1 MTHSTT
7 SSMTSSIIDEKK
19 WEMVIGLEI
28 HVRLDTKS
36 KLFSGMKSSYGSSPN
51 SQVSFL
57 DAGLPG
63 TLPVINQKTLEYAIR
78 FGLSVDA
85 VIPEVTI
92 FARKNYFYPDL
103 PKGYQISQMDDPIVG
118 KGHLEI
124 ETETGKK
131 TIEITRAHLE
141 EDAGKSIH
149 DKYDQHSAIDLNRAG
164 TPLIE
169 VVSEPQMS
177 NAKEAVAYMREIY
190 TRVTH
195 LGICDGNLQEGSFRC
210 DANVS
215 IRPKG
220 QTELGTR
227 AEIKNLNS
235 FRFIEKAINHEAK
248 RQVKVL
254 ESGNTVTQETRLYD
268 ADKDQT
274 RSMRSKENAND
285 YRYFP
290 DPDQLPILI
299 STAMIEAQ
307 KALLPEF
314 PAEKILRYT
323 NELEIKADDAKIIAN
338 DIKLAQFFEFSDQHS
353 TAAADLNAKFLL
365 GEFSA
370 LLNTHNTNITNTS
383 IDALSYASLLDA
395 VADGT
400 VSRKVAK
407 QVLED
412 MWKSGDSAVQ
422 IIESKGLGQISDSS
436 ELSELIAQVIA
447 DNPSQVAEYQNG
459 NEKMFNYFIGQI
471 MKQTKGQAN
480 PVQTKQ
486 ILEDTLKNE

>member
-1 MTHSTT
+1 MSV
-7 SSMTSSIIDEKK
+7 IGPD

-28 HVRLDTKS
+28 HVRLDTES
-36 KLFSGMKSSYGSSPN
+36 KLFSGMKASYGASPN

-63 TLPVINQKTLEYAIR
+63 TLPVINQKALEYAIR
-78 FGLSVDA
+78 FGLSIDA
-85 VIPEVTI
+85 EIPDVTV

-118 KGHLEI
+118 KGHLVI
-124 ETETGKK
+124 STEDGDK
-131 TIEITRAHLE
+131 TIDITRAHLE
-141 EDAGKSIH
+141 EDAGKSVH
-149 DKYDQHSAIDLNRAG
+149 DKYDQFSAIDLNRAG

-215 IRPKG
+215 VRRTG
-220 QTELGTR
+220 ERELGTR

-248 RQVKVL
+248 RQVQIL
-254 ESGNTVTQETRLYD
+254 ESGGQVVQETRLYD
-268 ADKDQT
+268 AEQDQT

-290 DPDQLPILI
+290 DPDQLPIRI
-299 STAMIEAQ
+299 TAEMIDAQ
-307 KALLPEF
+307 RTLLPEF
-314 PAEKILRYT
+314 PDAKAARYQS
-323 NELEIKADDAKIIAN
+323 ELGLKADDAELIAH
-338 DIKLAQFFEFSDQHS
+338 DLAMSAYFEATLAGTQ
-353 TAAADLNAKFLL
+353 AAADLAAKFLL

-370 LLNTHNTNITNTS
+370 LLNVHSVGIADS
-383 IDALSYASLLDA
+383 RIDASAYAGLLDKL
-395 VADGT
+395 ADGT
-400 VSRKVAK
+400 ISRKVSK
-407 QVLED
+407 QVLDE
-412 MWKSGDSAVQ
+412 MWDSGQSAAEV
-422 IIESKGLGQISDSS
+422 IESQGLGQISDASA
-436 ELSELIAQVIA
+436 LTELIRQLLA
-447 DNPSQVAEYQNG
+447 DSPDQVASYRAG
-459 NEKMFNYFIGQI
+459 NEKMFNYFVGQI

-486 ILEDTLKNE
+486 LLEDFLNE

>member
-1 MTHSTT
+1 MSQQQ
-7 SSMTSSIIDEKK
+7 

-28 HVRLDTKS
+28 HVRLDTNS
-36 KLFSGMKSSYGSSPN
+36 KLFSGMKASYGAAPN

-63 TLPVINQKTLEYAIR
+63 TLPVINQKALEYAIR

-85 VIPEVTI
+85 EIPEVTV

-118 KGHLEI
+118 KGHI
-124 ETETGKK
+124 VIKTENGDK

-149 DKYDQHSAIDLNRAG
+149 DKYDQYSAIDLNRAG

-215 IRPKG
+215 VRPVG
-220 QTELGTR
+220 QNELGTR

-248 RQVKVL
+248 RQIKIL
-254 ESGNTVTQETRLYD
+254 ESGGSVVQETRLYD

-290 DPDQLPILI
+290 DPDQLPISI
-299 STAMIEAQ
+299 PREMVETQ
-307 KALLPEF
+307 KAHLPEF
-314 PAEKILRYT
+314 PEAKIKRYVET
-323 NELEIKADDAKIIAN
+323 MGIKADDAEIIAN
-338 DIKLAQFFEFSDQHS
+338 DMQMSQYFEQSDAQSK
-353 TAAADLNAKFLL
+353 AAADLNAKFLL

-370 LLNTHNTNITNTS
+370 LLNTQSASITNS
-383 IDALSYASLLDA
+383 PIDAKAYAGLLDQ
-395 VADGT
+395 VADGSI
-400 VSRKVAK
+400 SRKVAK

-412 MWKSGDSAVQ
+412 MWDSGESAAD
-422 IIESKGLGQISDSS
+422 IISNQGLAQISDASALT
-436 ELSELIAQVIA
+436 ELVKQVIDA
-447 DNPSQVAEYQNG
+447 NPDQVASYRGG
-459 NEKMFNYFIGQI
+459 NDKMFNYFVGQI

-486 ILEDTLKNE
+486 LLEEFLQETPE

>member
-1 MTHSTT
+1 MSHI
-7 SSMTSSIIDEKK
+7 SSP

-28 HVRLDTKS
+28 HVRLDTNS
-36 KLFSGMKSSYGSSPN
+36 KLFSGMKASYGASPN

-63 TLPVINQKTLEYAIR
+63 TLPVINHKALEYAIR

-85 VIPEVTI
+85 HIPEVTV

-118 KGHLEI
+118 KGHIVI
-124 ETETGKK
+124 ETEAGEK
-131 TIEITRAHLE
+131 IVEITRAHLE

-149 DKYDQHSAIDLNRAG
+149 DKYDQYSAIDLNRAG

-177 NAKEAVAYMREIY
+177 NAKEAVAYMRAIY

-215 IRPKG
+215 VRHKG
-220 QTELGTR
+220 QQELGTR

-248 RQVKVL
+248 RQIKIL
-254 ESGNTVTQETRLYD
+254 EGGGQVVQETRLYD
-268 ADKDQT
+268 AEKDQT

-290 DPDQLPILI
+290 DPDQLPIRI
-299 STAMIEAQ
+299 TADMIAAQ

-314 PAEKILRYT
+314 PAEKIKRYVAQ
-323 NELEIKADDAKIIAN
+323 LGLKADDADIIAN
-338 DIKLAQFFEFSDQHS
+338 DLALSQFFETSAGQS
-353 TAAADLNAKFLL
+353 KAAADLNAKFLL

-370 LLNTHNTNITNTS
+370 LLNAQGCSIS
-383 IDALSYASLLDA
+383 DSQIDAQTYAGLLDELA
-395 VADGT
+395 GGAI
-400 VSRKVAK
+400 SRKVAK
-407 QVLED
+407 QVLD
-412 MWKSGDSAVQ
+412 HMWDNKQTAAQVIKEQ
-422 IIESKGLGQISDSS
+422 GLGQISDSS
-436 ELSELIAQVIA
+436 ALTTLIDEVIA
-447 DNPSQVAEYQNG
+447 NNPDQVASYQGG
-459 NEKMFNYFIGQI
+459 NEKMFNYFVGQI

-486 ILEDTLKNE
+486 ILEDKLNNE

>member
-1 MTHSTT
+1 MSTKT
-7 SSMTSSIIDEKK
+7 Q
-19 WEMVIGLEI
+19 WEMVLGLEI
-28 HVRLDTKS
+28 HVRLDIES
-36 KLFSGMKSSYGSSPN
+36 KLFSGMKASYGASPN

-63 TLPVINQKTLEYAIR
+63 TLPVINQKALEYAIR

-85 VIPEVTI
+85 EIPPVTV

-118 KGHLEI
+118 KGRITI
-124 ETETGKK
+124 ETESGSK

-149 DKYDQHSAIDLNRAG
+149 DKYDQYSAIDLNRAG
-164 TPLIE
+164 TALIE

-177 NAKEAVAYMREIY
+177 SAKEAVAYMRAIY

-215 IRPKG
+215 VRPLG
-220 QTELGTR
+220 QKTLGTR

-235 FRFIEKAINHEAK
+235 FRFIEKAINYEAK
-248 RQVKVL
+248 RQIKIL
-254 ESGNTVTQETRLYD
+254 ESGGKITQETRLYD
-268 ADKDQT
+268 AEKDQT

-290 DPDQLPILI
+290 DPDQLPIQI
-299 STAMIEAQ
+299 SSTMIEAQ
-307 KALLPEF
+307 RKRLPEF
-314 PAEKILRYT
+314 PEAKIERYIDQ
-323 NELEIKADDAKIIAN
+323 LGLKADDAEIIAN
-338 DIKLAQFFEFSDQHS
+338 DLAMSHFFELSLQQS
-353 TAAADLNAKFLL
+353 KATADLNAKFLL

-370 LLNTHNTNITNTS
+370 LLNTQSVS
-383 IDALSYASLLDA
+383 ISDSNVTASAYAALLDTIEN
-395 VADGT
+395 GM

-407 QVLED
+407 QVLDD
-412 MWKSGDSAVQ
+412 MWSTGQTAEQ
-422 IIESKGLGQISDSS
+422 IIKEQGLGQISDASA
-436 ELSELIAQVIA
+436 LSDLIEQVINA
-447 DNPSQVAEYQNG
+447 NPDQVASYRNG
-459 NEKMFNYFIGQI
+459 NDKMFNYFIGQV

-486 ILEDTLKNE
+486 ILEDKLNNE

>member
-1 MTHSTT
+1 MSPD
-7 SSMTSSIIDEKK
+7 SKNNSID

-36 KLFSGMKSSYGSSPN
+36 KLFSGMKASYGASPN

-63 TLPVINQKTLEYAIR
+63 TLPVINHKALEYALR

-85 VIPEVTI
+85 EIPSVTV

-118 KGHLEI
+118 KGHI
-124 ETETGKK
+124 VIKTENGDKK
-131 TIEITRAHLE
+131 VDITRAHLE

-149 DKYDQHSAIDLNRAG
+149 DKYDQYSAIDLNRAG

-177 NAKEAVAYMREIY
+177 NAKEAVAYMRAIY
-190 TRVTH
+190 TIVTH

-215 IRPKG
+215 VRPKG
-220 QTELGTR
+220 QSELGTR

-248 RQVKVL
+248 RQIKIL
-254 ESGNTVTQETRLYD
+254 ESGGRIIQETRLYD
-268 ADKDQT
+268 AEKDQT

-290 DPDQLPILI
+290 DPDQLPIQI
-299 STAMIEAQ
+299 TKAMIDAQ
-307 KALLPEF
+307 RAFLPEF
-314 PAEKILRYT
+314 PAAKIVRYVEKLG
-323 NELEIKADDAKIIAN
+323 LKADDAEIIAN
-338 DIKLAQFFEFSDQHS
+338 DLSLSSFFENSLAS
-353 TAAADLNAKFLL
+353 SKAAADLNAKFLL

-370 LLNTHNTNITNTS
+370 LLNVHGRAIVDSKITA
-383 IDALSYASLLDA
+383 DAYAGLLDELHA
-395 VADGT
+395 GS

-407 QVLED
+407 QILDE
-412 MWKSGDSAVQ
+412 MWESGKVAKA
-422 IIESKGLGQISDSS
+422 IIEEQGLGQISDASALTS
-436 ELSELIAQVIA
+436 LIDELITNHP
-447 DNPSQVAEYQNG
+447 DQVASYRGG
-459 NEKMFNYFIGQI
+459 NEKMFNFFVGQI

-486 ILEDTLKNE
+486 ILEDKLNNE

>member
-1 MTHSTT
+1 M
-7 SSMTSSIIDEKK
+7 SISKD

-28 HVRLDTKS
+28 HVRLDTES
-36 KLFSGMKSSYGSSPN
+36 KLFSGMKASYGASPN

-63 TLPVINQKTLEYAIR
+63 TLPVINQKALDYAIR
-78 FGLSVDA
+78 FGLAVDA
-85 VIPEVTI
+85 EIPPVTI

-118 KGHLEI
+118 KGHIVIQTDNGE
-124 ETETGKK
+124 K
-131 TIEITRAHLE
+131 TVEITRAHLE

-149 DKYDQHSAIDLNRAG
+149 DKYDRFSAIDLNRAG

-215 IRPKG
+215 MRPKG
-220 QTELGTR
+220 QKELGTR
-227 AEIKNLNS
+227 TEIKNLNS

-248 RQVKVL
+248 RQVKLL
-254 ESGNTVTQETRLYD
+254 EAGDKITQETRLYD

-290 DPDQLPILI
+290 DPDQLPIAI
-299 STAMIEAQ
+299 STEMVEAQ
-307 KALLPEF
+307 KKHLPEF
-314 PAEKILRYT
+314 PTEKIQRYV
-323 NELEIKADDAKIIAN
+323 NELGIKQDDAEIIAN
-338 DIKLAQFFEFSDQHS
+338 DIKMSRYFEASDTQS
-353 TAAADLNAKFLL
+353 DAKADLNAKFLL
-365 GEFSA
+365 GEYSA
-370 LLNTHNTNITNTS
+370 LLNTESSTIEQTKIT
-383 IDALSYASLLDA
+383 AESYAGLLNEIA
-395 VADGT
+395 NGSI
-400 VSRKVAK
+400 SRKVGK
-407 QVLED
+407 QVLDD
-412 MWKSGDSAVQ
+412 MWESGQSASQV
-422 IIESKGLGQISDSS
+422 IKEKGLGQISDASA
-436 ELSELIAQVIA
+436 LNELIAKVIA
-447 DNPSQVAEYQNG
+447 DNPSQVADYRGG
-459 NEKMFNYFIGQI
+459 NDKMFNYFIGQI

-486 ILEDTLKNE
+486 LLEELLNE

>member
-1 MTHSTT
+1 MSQNTI
-7 SSMTSSIIDEKK
+7 SSD

-36 KLFSGMKSSYGSSPN
+36 KLFSGMKASYGASPN

-63 TLPVINQKTLEYAIR
+63 TLPVINHKAIEYALR

-85 VIPEVTI
+85 EIPSVTV

-118 KGHLEI
+118 KGHI
-124 ETETGKK
+124 VIK
-131 TIEITRAHLE
+131 TDEGEKTVEITRAHLE

-149 DKYDQHSAIDLNRAG
+149 DKYDQYSAIDLNRAG

-177 NAKEAVAYMREIY
+177 NAKEAVAYMRAIY

-195 LGICDGNLQEGSFRC
+195 LEICDGNLQEGSFRC

-220 QTELGTR
+220 QKELGTR

-248 RQVKVL
+248 RQVKIL
-254 ESGNTVTQETRLYD
+254 ESGGRIIQETRLYD
-268 ADKDQT
+268 ADNDVT
-274 RSMRSKENAND
+274 RAMRSKENAND

-290 DPDQLPILI
+290 DPDQLPIQI
-299 STAMIEAQ
+299 TEAMIDAQ
-307 KALLPEF
+307 RAHLPEF
-314 PAEKILRYT
+314 PEAKIKRYVET
-323 NELEIKADDAKIIAN
+323 LGLKTDDAEIIAN
-338 DIKLAQFFEFSDQHS
+338 DFNLSKFFEHS
-353 TAAADLNAKFLL
+353 LAHSKAAADLNAKFLL

-370 LLNTHNTNITNTS
+370 LLNVHGCAI
-383 IDALSYASLLDA
+383 IDSQISADGYAGLLDELHA
-395 VADGT
+395 AT

-407 QVLED
+407 QILDV
-412 MWKSGDSAVQ
+412 MWESGQNAKI
-422 IIESKGLGQISDSS
+422 IIEQQGLGQISDSS
-436 ELSELIAQVIA
+436 ALTALIDALMV
-447 DNPSQVAEYQNG
+447 NHPEQVASYRGG
-459 NEKMFNYFIGQI
+459 NEKMFNFFVGQI

-486 ILEDTLKNE
+486 LLEDKLNNE

>member
-1 MTHSTT
+1 MNAHV
-7 SSMTSSIIDEKK
+7 IDFEK

-36 KLFSGMKSSYGSSPN
+36 KLFSGMKSSYGASPN

-63 TLPVINQKTLEYAIR
+63 TLPVINQKALEYAIR

-85 VIPEVTI
+85 QIPQTTI

-118 KGHLEI
+118 KGAIEI
-124 ETETGKK
+124 ETENGKK
-131 TIEITRAHLE
+131 TVEITRAHLE

-177 NAKEAVAYMREIY
+177 DAKEAVAYMREIY

-215 IRPKG
+215 VRPKG
-220 QTELGTR
+220 QAELGTR

-235 FRFIEKAINHEAK
+235 FRFIEQAINHEAK
-248 RQVKVL
+248 RQIKII
-254 ESGNTVTQETRLYD
+254 ESGERVVQETRLYD
-268 ADKDQT
+268 ADKGET

-290 DPDQLPILI
+290 DPDQLPITI
-299 STAMIEAQ
+299 TTEMIEAQ
-307 KALLPEF
+307 RKHLPEF
-314 PAEKILRYT
+314 PAEKIARYID
-323 NELEIKADDAKIIAN
+323 ELGLKEDDATLIAN
-338 DIKLAQFFEFSDQHS
+338 DIQMVKFFELSDQHS
-353 TAAADLNAKFLL
+353 KAKADLNAKFLL

-370 LLNTHNTNITNTS
+370 LLNVHHARIEDS
-383 IDALSYASLLDA
+383 VIDAQSYAGLLDA
-395 VADGT
+395 ITAGT

-407 QVLED
+407 QVLD
-412 MWKSGDSAVQ
+412 TMWASGDSADQ
-422 IIESKGLGQISDSS
+422 IIESEGLGQISDSS
-436 ELSELIAQVIA
+436 ALTELIAQVII
-447 DNPSQVAEYQNG
+447 DNPKQVAEYQNG

-486 ILEDTLKNE
+486 ILEDKLKNE

>member
-1 MTHSTT
+1 M
-7 SSMTSSIIDEKK
+7 IDTEQ

-28 HVRLDTKS
+28 HVRLDTNS
-36 KLFSGMKSSYGSSPN
+36 KLFSGMKSSYGASPN

-63 TLPVINQKTLEYAIR
+63 TLPVINQKALQYAIR

-85 VIPEVTI
+85 EIPAVTI

-118 KGHLEI
+118 KGRIEI
-124 ETETGKK
+124 ETDTGKK
-131 TIEITRAHLE
+131 VVEITRAHLE

-149 DKYDQHSAIDLNRAG
+149 DKYDQHTAVDLNRAG

-177 NAKEAVAYMREIY
+177 DAKEAVAYMREIY

-215 IRPKG
+215 IRPQG

-248 RQVKVL
+248 RQVKIL
-254 ESGNTVTQETRLYD
+254 ESGGTVVQETRLYD
-268 ADKDQT
+268 AEKDQT

-290 DPDQLPILI
+290 DPDQLPITI
-299 STAMIEAQ
+299 SRAMVEAQ
-307 KALLPEF
+307 KAHLPEF
-314 PAEKILRYT
+314 PAAKIKRYT
-323 NELEIKADDAKIIAN
+323 EQLGLKADDAETIAN
-338 DIKLAQFFEFSDQHS
+338 DIQMARYFEQSDQHS
-353 TAAADLNAKFLL
+353 KAAADLNAKFLL

-370 LLNTHNTNITNTS
+370 LLNVQNSTIEAAP
-383 IDALSYASLLDA
+383 IDAVSYAGLLDA

-407 QVLED
+407 QVLET
-412 MWKSGDSAVQ
+412 MWDSGKSATEV
-422 IIESKGLGQISDSS
+422 IESEGLGQISDSAA
-436 ELSELIAQVIA
+436 LTDLITEVMA
-447 DNPSQVAEYQNG
+447 DNPSQVADYRNG

-480 PVQTKQ
+480 PVETKQ
-486 ILEDTLKNE
+486 ILEEKLKQ

>member
-1 MTHSTT
+1 M
-7 SSMTSSIIDEKK
+7 D

-28 HVRLDTKS
+28 HVRLDTMS
-36 KLFSGMKSSYGSSPN
+36 KLFSGMKASYGASPN

-63 TLPVINQKTLEYAIR
+63 TLPVINHKAIEYALR

-85 VIPEVTI
+85 EIPSVTV

-118 KGHLEI
+118 KGHIVINTDDGE
-124 ETETGKK
+124 K
-131 TIEITRAHLE
+131 TVEITRAHLE

-149 DKYDQHSAIDLNRAG
+149 DKYDQYSAIDLNRAG

-177 NAKEAVAYMREIY
+177 NAKEAVAYMRAIY

-215 IRPKG
+215 VRPKG
-220 QTELGTR
+220 QTTLGTR

-248 RQVKVL
+248 RQIKIL
-254 ESGNTVTQETRLYD
+254 ESGGRIVQETRLYD
-268 ADKDQT
+268 AENDQT

-290 DPDQLPILI
+290 DPDQLPIQI
-299 STAMIEAQ
+299 TTAMIDAQ
-307 KALLPEF
+307 RAHLPEF
-314 PAEKILRYT
+314 PE
-323 NELEIKADDAKIIAN
+323 AKIKRYVADLGLKLEDADTIAN
-338 DIKLAQFFEFSDQHS
+338 DLNLSRFYEQSLAQS
-353 TAAADLNAKFLL
+353 TAAADFNAKFLL
-365 GEFSA
+365 GEFNA
-370 LLNTHNTNITNTS
+370 LLNTHGTAIAES
-383 IDALSYASLLDA
+383 RISADHYAGLLDELHA
-395 VADGT
+395 GT

-407 QVLED
+407 QILDD
-412 MWKSGDSAVQ
+412 MWESGQDAKG
-422 IIESKGLGQISDSS
+422 IIADQGLGQISDSS
-436 ELSELIAQVIA
+436 ELTVLIDQLIK
-447 DNPSQVAEYQNG
+447 DHPEQVASYRSG
-459 NEKMFNYFIGQI
+459 NEKMFNFFVGQI

-486 ILEDTLKNE
+486 ILEDKLNNE

>member
-1 MTHSTT
+1 M
-7 SSMTSSIIDEKK
+7 SSVKE
-19 WEMVIGLEI
+19 WEMVLGLEI
-28 HVRLDTKS
+28 HVRLDTES
-36 KLFSGMKSSYGSSPN
+36 KLFSGMKASYGASPN

-63 TLPVINQKTLEYAIR
+63 TLPVINQKALEYAIR
-78 FGLSVDA
+78 FGLSVNA
-85 VIPEVTI
+85 EIPEVTV

-118 KGHLEI
+118 KGHIVI
-124 ETETGKK
+124 ETEAGEK

-149 DKYDQHSAIDLNRAG
+149 DKYDQYSAIDLNRAG

-177 NAKEAVAYMREIY
+177 NAKEAVAYMRAIY

-215 IRPKG
+215 VRPKG
-220 QTELGTR
+220 QKELGTR
-227 AEIKNLNS
+227 TEIKNLNS

-248 RQVKVL
+248 RQIKIL
-254 ESGNTVTQETRLYD
+254 EAGGSITQETRLYD
-268 ADKDQT
+268 AEKDQT

-290 DPDQLPILI
+290 DPDQLPIRI
-299 STAMIEAQ
+299 TQEMVEAQ
-307 KALLPEF
+307 KANLPEF
-314 PAEKILRYT
+314 PEEKSKRYV
-323 NELEIKADDAKIIAN
+323 EQLGIKHDDAEIIAN
-338 DIKLAQFFEFSDQHS
+338 DLSLSQFFEQSLTQS
-353 TAAADLNAKFLL
+353 KAPADLNAKFLL

-370 LLNTHNTNITNTS
+370 LLNAQSANIDNSRVTTKK
-383 IDALSYASLLDA
+383 YAGLLDEIHA
-395 VADGT
+395 GSI
-400 VSRKVAK
+400 SRKVAK
-407 QVLED
+407 QVLD
-412 MWKSGDSAVQ
+412 LMWETDKTANT
-422 IIESKGLGQISDSS
+422 IIEEQGWGQISDASAL
-436 ELSELIAQVIA
+436 EALVDELIAK
-447 DNPSQVAEYQNG
+447 NPEQVASYQSG
-459 NEKMFNYFIGQI
+459 NEKMFNFFVGQI

-486 ILEDTLKNE
+486 ILEEKLKQ

>member
-1 MTHSTT
+1 MSQQQ
-7 SSMTSSIIDEKK
+7 

-36 KLFSGMKSSYGSSPN
+36 KLFSGMKASYGASPN

-63 TLPVINQKTLEYAIR
+63 TLPVINQKALEYAIR
-78 FGLSVDA
+78 FGLSVA
-85 VIPEVTI
+85 AEIPEVTV

-118 KGHLEI
+118 KGHLVI
-124 ETETGKK
+124 QTEDGEK

-149 DKYDQHSAIDLNRAG
+149 DKYDQYSAIDLNRAG

-190 TRVTH
+190 TLVTH

-215 IRPKG
+215 VRPQG
-220 QTELGTR
+220 QKELGTR

-248 RQVKVL
+248 RQIKIL
-254 ESGNTVTQETRLYD
+254 ESGGTVVQETRLYD
-268 ADKDQT
+268 AEKDQT

-290 DPDQLPILI
+290 DPDQLPISI
-299 STAMIEAQ
+299 SRDMVEAQ
-307 KALLPEF
+307 KAHLPEF
-314 PAEKILRYT
+314 PKVKIKRYMDA
-323 NELEIKADDAKIIAN
+323 LGLKADDAEIIAH
-338 DIKLAQFFEFSDQHS
+338 DIKLAKYFEQSDEQS
-353 TAAADLNAKFLL
+353 KATADLNAKFML

-370 LLNTHNTNITNTS
+370 LLNAQGATIANS
-383 IDALSYASLLDA
+383 KIDAAAYAGLLDQI
-395 VADGT
+395 ADGS

-407 QVLED
+407 QVLDD
-412 MWKSGDSAVQ
+412 MWETGQSAAEV
-422 IIESKGLGQISDSS
+422 IKSKGLGQISDASA
-436 ELSELIAQVIA
+436 LTDLVKQVIQ
-447 DNPSQVAEYQNG
+447 DNPDQVASYRGG
-459 NEKMFNYFIGQI
+459 NDKMFNYFVGQI

-486 ILEDTLKNE
+486 LLEAFLSASPD

>member
-1 MTHSTT
+1 M
-7 SSMTSSIIDEKK
+7 SINKQ

-28 HVRLDTKS
+28 HVRLDTES
-36 KLFSGMKSSYGSSPN
+36 KLFSGMQSSYGASPN

-63 TLPVINQKTLEYAIR
+63 TLPVINAKALEYAIR
-78 FGLSVDA
+78 FGLAVDA
-85 VIPEVTI
+85 IIPPVTV

-118 KGHLEI
+118 KGHI
-124 ETETGKK
+124 MIQTEAGDKK
-131 TIEITRAHLE
+131 VEITRAHLE

-149 DKYDQHSAIDLNRAG
+149 DKYDQFSAIDLNRAG

-215 IRPKG
+215 VRPKG

-235 FRFIEKAINHEAK
+235 FKFIEKAINHEAK
-248 RQVKVL
+248 RQIKIL
-254 ESGNTVTQETRLYD
+254 ESGGTVVQETRLYD
-268 ADKDQT
+268 SDKDQT

-290 DPDQLPILI
+290 DPDQLPIQI
-299 STAMIEAQ
+299 TAAMIEAQ
-307 KALLPEF
+307 KAFLPEF
-314 PAEKILRYT
+314 PTAKIARYVS
-323 NELEIKADDAKIIAN
+323 ELGLKEDDAGIIAH
-338 DIKLAQFFEFSDQHS
+338 DLALSKYFES
-353 TAAADLNAKFLL
+353 TLSVTQADADLVAKFLL
-365 GEFSA
+365 GEYNA
-370 LLNTHNTNITNTS
+370 LLNVQGQSIMGS
-383 IDALSYASLLDA
+383 PIDANAYAGLLDELHSGA
-395 VADGT
+395 

-407 QVLED
+407 QILDD
-412 MWKSGDSAVQ
+412 MWDSGKTAKT
-422 IIESKGLGQISDSS
+422 IIADQGLGQISDSS
-436 ELSELIAQVIA
+436 ALTVLIDELIAN
-447 DNPSQVAEYQNG
+447 NPDQVASYRGG
-459 NEKMFNYFIGQI
+459 NDKMFNFFVGQI

-486 ILEDTLKNE
+486 ILEDKLNNE

>member
-1 MTHSTT
+1 MNALPKNLG
-7 SSMTSSIIDEKK
+7 DR

-28 HVRLDTKS
+28 HVRLDTNS
-36 KLFSGMKSSYGSSPN
+36 KLFSGMKASYGASPN

-63 TLPVINQKTLEYAIR
+63 TLPVINQKALAYAIR
-78 FGLSVDA
+78 FGLAVDA
-85 VIPEVTI
+85 EIPPVTI

-118 KGHLEI
+118 KGHIEI
-124 ETETGKK
+124 TTEAGEKV
-131 TIEITRAHLE
+131 IEITRAHLE

-149 DKYDQHSAIDLNRAG
+149 DKYDRYSAIDLNRAG

-215 IRPKG
+215 VRPKG
-220 QTELGTR
+220 EKELGTR

-235 FRFIEKAINHEAK
+235 FRFIEKAINFEAK
-248 RQVKVL
+248 RQIKLLEAGDKVI
-254 ESGNTVTQETRLYD
+254 QETRLYD

-290 DPDQLPILI
+290 DPDQLPIRI
-299 STAMIEAQ
+299 TEEMIEAQ
-307 KALLPEF
+307 RQCLPEF
-314 PAEKILRYT
+314 PAQKIQRYVD
-323 NELEIKADDAKIIAN
+323 ELGLKADDAMIIAN
-338 DIKLAQFFEFSDQHS
+338 DINMSTFFEASGKQS
-353 TAAADLNAKFLL
+353 KAQADLNAKFLL

-370 LLNTHNTNITNTS
+370 LLNTQGQS
-383 IDALSYASLLDA
+383 IEDSRIDVVSYAGLLDEIESGA
-395 VADGT
+395 I
-400 VSRKVAK
+400 SRKVAK
-407 QVLED
+407 QVLDE
-412 MWKSGDSAVQ
+412 MWESGKSASE
-422 IIESKGLGQISDSS
+422 IITSKGLGQISDVSA
-436 ELSELIAQVIA
+436 LNELIAQVIA
-447 DNPSQVAEYQNG
+447 DNPSQVADYRSG
-459 NEKMFNYFIGQI
+459 NTKMFNYFIGQI

-486 ILEDTLKNE
+486 LLEELLNE

>member
-1 MTHSTT
+1 M
-7 SSMTSSIIDEKK
+7 IDTEK

-28 HVRLDTKS
+28 HVRLDTNS
-36 KLFSGMKSSYGSSPN
+36 KLFSGMKSSYGASPN
-51 SQVSFL
+51 SQVSYL

-63 TLPVINQKTLEYAIR
+63 TLPVINQKALEYAIR

-85 VIPEVTI
+85 EIPAVTI

-118 KGHLEI
+118 KGHIEI
-124 ETETGKK
+124 ETDTGKK
-131 TIEITRAHLE
+131 VVEITRAHLE

-149 DKYDQHSAIDLNRAG
+149 DKYDQLTAVDLNRAG

-177 NAKEAVAYMREIY
+177 DAKEAVAYMREIY

-215 IRPKG
+215 IRPQG

-248 RQVKVL
+248 RQIKIL
-254 ESGNTVTQETRLYD
+254 ESGGTVVQETRLYD
-268 ADKDQT
+268 AEKDQT

-290 DPDQLPILI
+290 DPDQLPITI
-299 STAMIEAQ
+299 SRAMVEAQ
-307 KALLPEF
+307 KAHLPEF
-314 PAEKILRYT
+314 PAAKIKRYT
-323 NELEIKADDAKIIAN
+323 EQLGLKADDAETIAN
-338 DIKLAQFFEFSDQHS
+338 DIQMARYFEQSDQHAK
-353 TAAADLNAKFLL
+353 AAADLNAKFLL

-370 LLNTHNTNITNTS
+370 LLNVQNSTIEAAP
-383 IDALSYASLLDA
+383 IDAVSYAGLLDA

-407 QVLED
+407 QVLET
-412 MWKSGDSAVQ
+412 MWDSGKSAAEVIDS
-422 IIESKGLGQISDSS
+422 EGLGQISDAAA
-436 ELSELIAQVIA
+436 LSDLIAQVMA
-447 DNPSQVAEYQNG
+447 DNPSQVADYRNG
-459 NEKMFNYFIGQI
+459 NDKMFNYFIGQI

-480 PVQTKQ
+480 PVETKQ
-486 ILEDTLKNE
+486 ILEEKLKQ

>member
-1 MTHSTT
+1 MTNSKFD
-7 SSMTSSIIDEKK
+7 SKAFSVIDSEK

-28 HVRLDTKS
+28 HVRLDTMS
-36 KLFSGMKSSYGSSPN
+36 KLFSGMKSSYGSPPN

-63 TLPVINQKTLEYAIR
+63 TLPMINQKALEYAIR

-85 VIPEVTI
+85 EIPDTTI

-118 KGHLEI
+118 KGQIEI
-124 ETETGKK
+124 ETENGKK
-131 TIEITRAHLE
+131 TVEITRAHLE

-149 DKYDQHSAIDLNRAG
+149 DKYDRLSAIDLNRAG

-215 IRPKG
+215 IRPQG
-220 QTELGTR
+220 QVELGTR

-248 RQVKVL
+248 RQVKIL
-254 ESGNTVTQETRLYD
+254 ESGGTVIQETRLYD

-290 DPDQLPILI
+290 DPDQLPIKI
-299 STAMIEAQ
+299 SAEMVEAQ
-307 KALLPEF
+307 KAHIPEF
-314 PAEKILRYT
+314 PAEKIQRYISQ
-323 NELEIKADDAKIIAN
+323 LSIKTDDAQIIAN
-338 DIKLAQFFEFSDQHS
+338 DIQMARFFELSDQKS
-353 TAAADLNAKFLL
+353 NAPADLNAKFLL

-370 LLNTHNTNITNTS
+370 LLNAHNTELAVS
-383 IDALSYASLLDA
+383 PIDALLYAGLLDA

-407 QVLED
+407 QVLEH
-412 MWKSGDSAVQ
+412 MWESGLSANE
-422 IIESKGLGQISDSS
+422 IITSKGLGQISDSS
-436 ELSELIAQVIA
+436 ALTELISQVII
-447 DNPSQVAEYQNG
+447 DNPGQVADYQSG
-459 NEKMFNYFIGQI
+459 NKKMFNYFIGQI

-486 ILEDTLKNE
+486 ILEDKLKNE

>member
-1 MTHSTT
+1 M
-7 SSMTSSIIDEKK
+7 IDTEK

-28 HVRLDTKS
+28 HVRLDTQS
-36 KLFSGMKSSYGSSPN
+36 KLFSGMKSSYGASPN

-63 TLPVINQKTLEYAIR
+63 TLPVINQKALEFAIR

-85 VIPEVTI
+85 EIPAVTI

-118 KGHLEI
+118 KGRIEI
-124 ETETGKK
+124 ETDTGKK
-131 TIEITRAHLE
+131 VIEITRAHLE

-149 DKYDQHSAIDLNRAG
+149 DKYDQHTAVDLNRAG

-215 IRPKG
+215 IRPQG
-220 QTELGTR
+220 QIELGTR

-248 RQVKVL
+248 RQIRIL
-254 ESGNTVTQETRLYD
+254 ESGGTVVQETRLYD
-268 ADKDQT
+268 AEKDQT

-290 DPDQLPILI
+290 DPDQLPI
-299 STAMIEAQ
+299 SVSRAMVEAQ
-307 KALLPEF
+307 KAHLPEF
-314 PAEKILRYT
+314 PAAKIKRYT
-323 NELEIKADDAKIIAN
+323 EQLGIKTDDADTIAN
-338 DIKLAQFFEFSDQHS
+338 DIQMARFFELSDQHS
-353 TAAADLNAKFLL
+353 KATADLNAKFLL

-370 LLNTHNTNITNTS
+370 LLNVQNSTIEAS
-383 IDALSYASLLDA
+383 PIDAVSYAGLLDA

-407 QVLED
+407 QVLEE
-412 MWKSGDSAVQ
+412 MWDSGKSAAAV
-422 IIESKGLGQISDSS
+422 IESEGLGQISDSAA
-436 ELSELIAQVIA
+436 LTDLIAQVMA
-447 DNPSQVAEYQNG
+447 DNPSQVADYQNG

-480 PVQTKQ
+480 PVETKQ
-486 ILEDTLKNE
+486 ILEEKLKQ

>member
-1 MTHSTT
+1 MT
-7 SSMTSSIIDEKK
+7 SSMMKSEK

-28 HVRLDTKS
+28 HVRLDCES
-36 KLFSGMKSSYGSSPN
+36 KLFSGMKSSYGASPN

-63 TLPVINQKTLEYAIR
+63 TLPVINQKALEYAIR

-85 VIPEVTI
+85 EIPEITV

-103 PKGYQISQMDDPIVG
+103 PKGYQISQMDDPVVG
-118 KGHLEI
+118 KGQIEI
-124 ETETGKK
+124 ETEAGKK
-131 TIEITRAHLE
+131 IIEITRAHLE

-149 DKYDQHSAIDLNRAG
+149 DKYDRHTAIDLNRAG
-164 TPLIE
+164 TPLVE

-215 IRPKG
+215 VRPWG
-220 QTELGTR
+220 QVELGTR
-227 AEIKNLNS
+227 AEVKNLNS
-235 FRFIEKAINHEAK
+235 FRFIEKAINFEAK
-248 RQVKVL
+248 RQIKIL
-254 ESGNTVTQETRLYD
+254 ESGGVVTQETRLYD

-290 DPDQLPILI
+290 DPDQLPISI
-299 STAMIEAQ
+299 SRAMVEAQ
-307 KALLPEF
+307 KAHLPEF
-314 PAEKILRYT
+314 PAEKIKRYI
-323 NELEIKADDAKIIAN
+323 EQLGIKADDAEIIAN
-338 DIKLAQFFEFSDQHS
+338 DIQMAKFFEQSDHQS

-370 LLNTHNTNITNTS
+370 LLNVQNIS
-383 IDALSYASLLDA
+383 IAACPINALSYAGLLDA

-412 MWKSGDSAVQ
+412 MWGSGQSAAEV
-422 IIESKGLGQISDSS
+422 IESKGLGQISDSS
-436 ELSELIAQVIA
+436 ALTELIAQVII
-447 DNPSQVAEYQNG
+447 DNPSQVADYQSG

-471 MKQTKGQAN
+471 MKQTKGRAN

-486 ILEDTLKNE
+486 ILEEKLKQ

>member
-1 MTHSTT
+1 MSANVPND
-7 SSMTSSIIDEKK
+7 SVLNDA

-28 HVRLDTKS
+28 HVRLKTKS
-36 KLFSGMKSSYGSSPN
+36 KLFSGMQASYGSSPN

-63 TLPVINQKTLEYAIR
+63 TLPVINQKALEYAIR

-85 VIPEVTI
+85 EIPDVTV

-103 PKGYQISQMDDPIVG
+103 PKGYQISQMDEPIVG
-118 KGHLEI
+118 KGRLEI

-131 TIEITRAHLE
+131 TVEITRAHLE

-149 DKYDQHSAIDLNRAG
+149 DKYDRLSAIDLNRAG

-177 NAKEAVAYMREIY
+177 NAKEAVAYMKEIY

-215 IRPKG
+215 VRPKG
-220 QTELGTR
+220 QIELGTR

-248 RQVKVL
+248 RQVKLL
-254 ESGNTVTQETRLYD
+254 EAGQSVVQETRLYD

-274 RSMRSKENAND
+274 RSMRSKEDAND

-299 STAMIEAQ
+299 SREMVEAQ
-307 KALLPEF
+307 KAFLPEF
-314 PAEKILRYT
+314 PTDKAKRYV
-323 NELEIKADDAKIIAN
+323 EQLGLKADDAHSIAN
-338 DIKLAQFFEFSDQHS
+338 NQNLSQFFEQSDKAS
-353 TAAADLNAKFLL
+353 KAAADLNAKFLL

-370 LLNTHNTNITNTS
+370 LLNTDNTHIS
-383 IDALSYASLLDA
+383 KSPIDAVSYAGLLDA
-395 VADGT
+395 LADGT

-407 QVLED
+407 QVLDE
-412 MWKSGDSAVQ
+412 MWESGQSAQ
-422 IIESKGLGQISDSS
+422 AIIENKGLGQISDASALTAVI
-436 ELSELIAQVIA
+436 EQVIA
-447 DNPSQVAEYQNG
+447 ANPKQVTDYQNG

-486 ILEDTLKNE
+486 ILEDKLKK

>member
-1 MTHSTT
+1 MSV
-7 SSMTSSIIDEKK
+7 IGPD

-28 HVRLDTKS
+28 HVRLDTDS
-36 KLFSGMKSSYGSSPN
+36 KLFSGMKASYGASPN

-63 TLPVINQKTLEYAIR
+63 TLPVINQKALEYAIR
-78 FGLSVDA
+78 FGLSIDA
-85 VIPEVTI
+85 EIPGVTV

-118 KGHLEI
+118 KGHLVI
-124 ETETGKK
+124 STEDGDK
-131 TIEITRAHLE
+131 TIDITRAHLE
-141 EDAGKSIH
+141 EDAGKSVH
-149 DKYDQHSAIDLNRAG
+149 DKYDQFSAIDLNRAG

-215 IRPKG
+215 VRRTG
-220 QTELGTR
+220 ERELGTR

-248 RQVKVL
+248 RQVQIL
-254 ESGNTVTQETRLYD
+254 ESGGQVVQETRLYD
-268 ADKDQT
+268 AEQDQT

-290 DPDQLPILI
+290 DPDQLPIRI
-299 STAMIEAQ
+299 TAEMIDAQ
-307 KALLPEF
+307 RALLPEF
-314 PAEKILRYT
+314 PDAKAARYQS
-323 NELEIKADDAKIIAN
+323 ELGLKPDDAELIAH
-338 DIKLAQFFEFSDQHS
+338 DLAMSAFFETTLGDTQ
-353 TAAADLNAKFLL
+353 APADLVAKFLL

-370 LLNTHNTNITNTS
+370 LLNVHSVGIADS
-383 IDALSYASLLDA
+383 RIDASAYAGLLDKL
-395 VADGT
+395 ADGT
-400 VSRKVAK
+400 ISRKVSK
-407 QVLED
+407 QVLDE
-412 MWKSGDSAVQ
+412 MWDSGQSAAEV
-422 IIESKGLGQISDSS
+422 IESQGLGQISDASA
-436 ELSELIAQVIA
+436 LTELIRQLLA
-447 DNPSQVAEYQNG
+447 DSPDQVASYRAG
-459 NEKMFNYFIGQI
+459 NEKMFNYFVGQI

-486 ILEDTLKNE
+486 LLEDFLNE

>member
-1 MTHSTT
+1 MSQNII
-7 SSMTSSIIDEKK
+7 SSD

-28 HVRLDTKS
+28 HVRLNTKS
-36 KLFSGMKSSYGSSPN
+36 KLFSGMKASYGASPN

-63 TLPVINQKTLEYAIR
+63 TLPVINYKAIEYALR

-85 VIPEVTI
+85 EIPTVTI

-118 KGHLEI
+118 KGKI
-124 ETETGKK
+124 VIK
-131 TIEITRAHLE
+131 TDEGEKTVDITRAHLE

-149 DKYDQHSAIDLNRAG
+149 DKYDQYSAIDLNRAG

-177 NAKEAVAYMREIY
+177 SAKEAVAYMRAIY

-248 RQVKVL
+248 RQVKIL
-254 ESGNTVTQETRLYD
+254 ESGGRIVQETRLYD

-290 DPDQLPILI
+290 DPDQLPIQI
-299 STAMIEAQ
+299 TEAMIDAQ
-307 KALLPEF
+307 RAHLPEF
-314 PAEKILRYT
+314 PEAKIKRYVET
-323 NELEIKADDAKIIAN
+323 LGLKVDDAEIIAN
-338 DIKLAQFFEFSDQHS
+338 DLSLSKFFERSMEQS
-353 TAAADLNAKFLL
+353 KAAADLNAKFLL
-365 GEFSA
+365 GEFNA
-370 LLNTHNTNITNTS
+370 LLNVHGKAIADS
-383 IDALSYASLLDA
+383 QISADDYAGLLDELHA
-395 VADGT
+395 AT

-407 QVLED
+407 QILDD
-412 MWKSGDSAVQ
+412 MWESGDQAKA
-422 IIESKGLGQISDSS
+422 IIEQQGLGQISDSS
-436 ELSELIAQVIA
+436 ALTVLIDELIA
-447 DNPSQVAEYQNG
+447 NHPEQVASYRGG
-459 NEKMFNYFIGQI
+459 NEKMFNFFVGQI

-486 ILEDTLKNE
+486 LLEDKLNNE

>member
-1 MTHSTT
+1 MSA
-7 SSMTSSIIDEKK
+7 MNQ

-28 HVRLDTKS
+28 HVRLDTES
-36 KLFSGMKSSYGSSPN
+36 KLFSGMKASYGASPN

-63 TLPVINQKTLEYAIR
+63 TLPVINQKALEYAIR
-78 FGLSVDA
+78 FGLSVNA
-85 VIPEVTI
+85 EIPEVTI

-118 KGHLEI
+118 KGHIVI
-124 ETETGKK
+124 ETDAGEK
-131 TIEITRAHLE
+131 TVEITRAHLE
-141 EDAGKSIH
+141 EDAGKSVH
-149 DKYDQHSAIDLNRAG
+149 DKYDQYSAIDLNRAG

-177 NAKEAVAYMREIY
+177 NAREAVAYMRAIY

-215 IRPKG
+215 VRPKG

-248 RQVKVL
+248 RQIKIL
-254 ESGNTVTQETRLYD
+254 ESGGSIIQETRLYD
-268 ADKDQT
+268 AEKDQT

-290 DPDQLPILI
+290 DPDQLPIQI
-299 STAMIEAQ
+299 TKEMIEAQ
-307 KALLPEF
+307 RALLPEF
-314 PAEKILRYT
+314 PEAKIKRYV
-323 NELEIKADDAKIIAN
+323 EMLGLKPDDAEIIAN
-338 DIKLAQFFEFSDQHS
+338 DINLSKFFEQSLSQS
-353 TAAADLNAKFLL
+353 KAPADLNAKFLL

-370 LLNTHNTNITNTS
+370 LLNAESKTIGDSN
-383 IDALSYASLLDA
+383 IDAVSYAGLLDELQA
-395 VADGT
+395 GSI
-400 VSRKVAK
+400 SRKVAK
-407 QVLED
+407 QVLD
-412 MWKSGDSAVQ
+412 LMWEQGQSAKD
-422 IIESKGLGQISDSS
+422 IIEQQGWGQISDNSAL
-436 ELSELIAQVIA
+436 ETLVDELITN
-447 DNPSQVAEYQNG
+447 NPNQVASYRDG
-459 NEKMFNYFIGQI
+459 NEKMFNFFVGQI

-480 PVQTKQ
+480 PVQLKQ
-486 ILEDTLKNE
+486 ILEDKLKQ

>member
-1 MTHSTT
+1 MSLNNQ
-7 SSMTSSIIDEKK
+7 

-28 HVRLDTKS
+28 HVRLDTES
-36 KLFSGMKSSYGSSPN
+36 KLFSGMKASYGASPN

-63 TLPVINQKTLEYAIR
+63 TLPVINQKALEYAIR
-78 FGLSVDA
+78 FGLSVNA

-118 KGHLEI
+118 KGHIVI
-124 ETETGKK
+124 ETEDGEK
-131 TIEITRAHLE
+131 TVEITRAHLE
-141 EDAGKSIH
+141 EDAGKSVH
-149 DKYDQHSAIDLNRAG
+149 DKYDQYSAIDLNRAG

-177 NAKEAVAYMREIY
+177 NAKEAVAYMRAIY

-220 QTELGTR
+220 QSELGTR
-227 AEIKNLNS
+227 TEIKNLNS
-235 FRFIEKAINHEAK
+235 FRFIEKAINHEAR
-248 RQVKVL
+248 RQIKIL
-254 ESGNTVTQETRLYD
+254 ESGGSITQETRLYD
-268 ADKDQT
+268 AEKDQT

-290 DPDQLPILI
+290 DPDQLPIQI
-299 STAMIEAQ
+299 TEEMIEAQ
-307 KALLPEF
+307 RQLLPEF
-314 PAEKILRYT
+314 PEAKIKRYVE
-323 NELEIKADDAKIIAN
+323 ELGLKADDADIIAN
-338 DIKLAQFFEFSDQHS
+338 DLNLAKFFEQSL
-353 TAAADLNAKFLL
+353 AASKAPADLNAKFLL

-370 LLNTHNTNITNTS
+370 LLNAQSSSIVDSS
-383 IDALSYASLLDA
+383 IDAGLYAGLLDELQA
-395 VADGT
+395 GSI
-400 VSRKVAK
+400 SRKVAK
-407 QVLED
+407 QVLD
-412 MWKSGDSAVQ
+412 LMWESGKAAKT
-422 IIESKGLGQISDSS
+422 IIDEQGWGQISDASAL
-436 ELSELIAQVIA
+436 EGLVDELIAN
-447 DNPSQVAEYQNG
+447 NPGQVASYQGG
-459 NEKMFNYFIGQI
+459 NEKMFNFFVGQI

-480 PVQTKQ
+480 PVQLKQ
-486 ILEDTLKNE
+486 ILEEKLKQ

>member
-1 MTHSTT
+1 MKQ
-7 SSMTSSIIDEKK
+7 D

-28 HVRLDTKS
+28 HVRLDTES
-36 KLFSGMKSSYGSSPN
+36 KLFSGMKASYGSSPN

-63 TLPVINQKTLEYAIR
+63 TLPVINQKALEYAIR

-85 VIPEVTI
+85 TIPPVTI

-103 PKGYQISQMDDPIVG
+103 PKGYQISQMDHPIVG
-118 KGHLEI
+118 KGHLMIQTDAGEKRI
-124 ETETGKK
+124 D
-131 TIEITRAHLE
+131 ITRAHLE

-149 DKYDQHSAIDLNRAG
+149 DKYDQYSAIDLNRAG

-177 NAKEAVAYMREIY
+177 NAKEAVAFMREIY

-215 IRPKG
+215 VRPKG
-220 QTELGTR
+220 QTTLGTR

-248 RQVKVL
+248 RQIKRLEAGEKV
-254 ESGNTVTQETRLYD
+254 VQETRLYD

-274 RSMRSKENAND
+274 RSMRSKEDAND

-290 DPDQLPILI
+290 DPDQLPITI
-299 STAMIEAQ
+299 SAAMIEAQ
-307 KALLPEF
+307 KAHLPEF
-314 PAEKILRYT
+314 PASKIKRYT
-323 NELEIKADDAKIIAN
+323 TELGIKADDATIIAN
-338 DIKLAQFFEFSDQHS
+338 DIAMVKFFEYSLAHS
-353 TAAADLNAKFLL
+353 KAAPDLNAKFLL

-370 LLNTHNTNITNTS
+370 LLNAHSQS
-383 IDALSYASLLDA
+383 IDNSQIDADAYSGLLDELQA
-395 VADGT
+395 GT

-407 QVLED
+407 QILDD
-412 MWKSGDSAVQ
+412 MWASGKSAAQ
-422 IIESKGLGQISDSS
+422 IIDEQDLGQISDSS
-436 ELSELIAQVIA
+436 ALTALIDELIN
-447 DNPSQVAEYQNG
+447 DHPEQVASYRSG
-459 NEKMFNYFIGQI
+459 NDKMFNFFVGQI
-471 MKQTKGQAN
+471 MKKTKGQAN

-486 ILEDTLKNE
+486 LLEDKLNNE

>member
-1 MTHSTT
+1 MSQAN
-7 SSMTSSIIDEKK
+7 IKAG

-28 HVRLDTKS
+28 HVRLDTES
-36 KLFSGMKSSYGSSPN
+36 KLFSGMKASYGAAPN

-63 TLPVINQKTLEYAIR
+63 TLPVINQKALEYAIR
-78 FGLSVDA
+78 FGLAIDA
-85 VIPEVTI
+85 EIPPVTV

-118 KGHLEI
+118 PGHIIIDAGEGEKRI
-124 ETETGKK
+124 D
-131 TIEITRAHLE
+131 ITRAHLE

-149 DKYDQHSAIDLNRAG
+149 DKYDRYTAIDLNRAG

-177 NAKEAVAYMREIY
+177 NAKEAVAYMKEIY

-215 IRPKG
+215 VRREGDSK
-220 QTELGTR
+220 LGTR

-248 RQVKVL
+248 RQIKII
-254 ESGNTVTQETRLYD
+254 ESGGQVVQETRLYD

-290 DPDQLPILI
+290 DPDQMPIQI
-299 STAMIEAQ
+299 TAEMIAAQ
-307 KALLPEF
+307 RDLLPEF
-314 PAEKILRYT
+314 PAAKIKRYV
-323 NELEIKADDAKIIAN
+323 EDWGLKADDASIIAN
-338 DIKLAQFFEFSDQHS
+338 DLNLSQFFESSQAL
-353 TAAADLNAKFLL
+353 TAAAADLNAKFLL

-370 LLNTHNTNITNTS
+370 LLNAHNVDIEKS
-383 IDALSYASLLDA
+383 QIDAKSYADLLKELHE
-395 VADGT
+395 GT

-407 QVLED
+407 QILDD
-412 MWKSGDSAVQ
+412 MWVTGEPAAD
-422 IIESKGLGQISDSS
+422 IIKSKGLGQISDVSA
-436 ELSELIAQVIA
+436 LSQLVDELIQNHPEQV
-447 DNPSQVAEYQNG
+447 NSYREG
-459 NEKMFNYFIGQI
+459 NEKMFNFFVGQI

-486 ILEDTLKNE
+486 LLESKLKQ